1 MKSVKRL
8 SFILLS
14 AVLLCGCT
22 NQNTKQVNNSAQP
35 IPVTT
40 VPAGTAQ
47 EGDQQTEETSV
58 CTEILASMTLE
69 EKVWQ
74 LFMVTPE
81 QLTGVDC
88 ATIAGIRTE
97 SALRNFPVGG
107 IIYFAQNLEDVEQTR
122 SLLSGTQ
129 NFSKEISG
137 IGLFLA
143 VDEEGGTVA
152 RAAKSLGTTK
162 FEDMA
167 HYGAKND
174 AQEAYGIG
182 KTIGTDI
189 GSLGFNVDFAPV
201 ADVDLCDGNELGDR
215 IFSDDPQIVANM
227 VSAVVK
233 GLQETG
239 VSATLKHF
247 PGLGAEDGNSHD
259 DDKVIID
266 RTPEQLKNAEFV
278 PFSAGIDAG
287 ADFVMVGHQ
296 IMTFD
301 ESGLPS
307 DLSRTIVTDYL
318 RGELGF
324 DGIAVTD
331 SHVMNTIS
339 GTYSSAEAAI
349 LALEAGMD
357 MILMPQSVSE
367 AVAGVCS
374 AVESGRLTE
383 SRIDESVTRILREK
397 EEKGLLVQGKEADTN
412 E

>member
-22 NQNTKQVNNSAQP
+22 NQNTKPVNNSAQP

-88 ATIAGIRTE
+88 ATVAGIRTE
-97 SALRNFPVGG
+97 SALRSFPVGG

-182 KTIGTDI
+182 QTIGTDI

-259 DDKVIID
+259 DDRVIID

-307 DLSRTIVTDYL
+307 DLSRTIVTEYL

-374 AVESGRLTE
+374 AVESGRLAE

>member
-22 NQNTKQVNNSAQP
+22 NQNTKPVDNSAQP

-47 EGDQQTEETSV
+47 EGDQQAEETSV

-88 ATIAGIRTE
+88 ATIAGSRTE

-152 RAAKSLGTTK
+152 RAANSLGTTK

-259 DDKVIID
+259 DDRVIID
-266 RTPEQLKNAEFV
+266 RSPEQLRSAEFV

-307 DLSRTIVTDYL
+307 DLSYTIVTEYL

>member
-22 NQNTKQVNNSAQP
+22 NQNTKPVNNSAQP

-88 ATIAGIRTE
+88 ATVAGSRTE
-97 SALRNFPVGG
+97 SALRSFPVGG

-189 GSLGFNVDFAPV
+189 GALGFNVDFAPV

-227 VSAVVK
+227 VSSVVK

-266 RTPEQLKNAEFV
+266 RTPEQLKNAEFI

>member
-22 NQNTKQVNNSAQP
+22 NRNEKPVSNSEQP

-40 VPAGTAQ
+40 IPAGTAQ
-47 EGDQQTEETSV
+47 NSEQQTDETSV
-58 CTEILASMTLE
+58 CSEILASMTLE

-81 QLTGVDC
+81 QLTGVGC
-88 ATIAGIRTE
+88 ATVAGNMTE
-97 SALRNFPVGG
+97 SALRSFPVGG
-107 IIYFAQNLEDVEQTR
+107 IIYFAQNLENVEQTR
-122 SLLSGTQ
+122 ALLSGTQ
-129 NFSKEISG
+129 DFSKEISG

-162 FEDMA
+162 FQNMA
-167 HYGAKND
+167 YYGAKND

-215 IFSDDPQIVANM
+215 IFSDDPQVVANM
-227 VSAVVK
+227 VSGVVK
-233 GLQETG
+233 GLQDAG

-266 RTPEQLKNAEFV
+266 RSPEQLREAEFI

-296 IMTFD
+296 IMIFD
-301 ESGLPS
+301 EKSLPS
-307 DLSRTIVTDYL
+307 DLSYTIVTEYL
-318 RGELGF
+318 RQELGF
-324 DGIAVTD
+324 DGIAITD
-331 SHVMNTIS
+331 SHIMNTIS

-349 LALEAGMD
+349 LAIEAGMD
-357 MILMPQSVSE
+357 MILMPQNASD

-383 SRIDESVTRILREK
+383 SRIDESVARILREK
-397 EEKGLLVQGKEADTN
+397 EEKGLLVHSQEADTN